1 MSVWKSLW
9 EANRKAEDSHKLF
22 IPNFNKF
29 LGIAYQNKL
38 FLSYSNKFYGQIYG
52 ISPHIIG
59 VY

>member
-1 MSVWKSLW
+1 MGSLF
-9 EANRKAEDSHKLF
+9 ELIKIAEDSHKLF
-22 IPNFNKF
+22 IPNFIKF